1 MAEIQAQISLAKALK
16 LKNRLAG
23 RLSQVVGDI
32 QAYNSVL
39 EEQVGKVDV
48 KALLENR
55 NAISLALVELK
66 IGLYKANVGIQRELY
81 TLAEKKGEIDF
92 YRMLNTR
99 DGSERHGYQNTN
111 VTYKATVLKAEV
123 DAKIKALE
131 TEVDSLQDQIDSYN
145 HSTKFAIAQA
155 ILDLAS

>member
-1 MAEIQAQISLAKALK
+1 MAEISLAKALK

-23 RLSQVVGDI
+23 RLSAIVGDI
-32 QAYNSVL
+32 QLYNSVL

-48 KALLENR
+48 NKLLFLR
-55 NAISLALVELK
+55 DAISLALIELK
-66 IGLYKANVGIQRELY
+66 IALYKSNVGIQLELY

-111 VTYKATVLKAEV
+111 VTYRATLTKSDV
-123 DAKIKALE
+123 DARIKVLE
-131 TEVDSLQDQIDSYN
+131 AEIDSLQDQIDSYN
-145 HSTKFAIAQA
+145 HSTKFAISQT